1 MDETPV
7 IRELLT
13 EREAAGYLAIE
24 RETLAALRRR
34 GLGPPFLRLPSLG
47 DADLGAI
54 RYRRPDIETFVAG
67 AMQSGLPIGSLPRR
81 SPIGAK
87 DFR

>member
-24 RETLAALRRR
+24 RETLAAWRRR
-34 GLGPPFLRLPSLG
+34 GLGPPFLRLPSLSRLRVV
-47 DADLGAI
+47 DQRLED
-54 RYRRPDIETFVAG
+54 
-67 AMQSGLPIGSLPRR
+67 
-81 SPIGAK
+81 
-87 DFR
+87 

>member
-24 RETLAALRRR
+24 RETLAAWRRR

-47 DADLGAI
+47 NGDLGAV
-54 RYRRPDIETFVAG
+54 RYRRPDLDRFVTAS
-67 AMQSGLPIGSLPRR
+67 MQGVTGLASARPPS
-81 SPIGAK
+81 AK
-87 DFR
+87 NFR